1 MNMSRSYHESV
12 EEMYKIVKE
21 SGLTNVFD
29 RYEKQKNK
37 CIFCMQGLSCQ
48 LCSMGPCR
56 IMKNT
61 EYGACGIDANA
72 MAMRNMLHR
81 HILGASAYTHHAIE
95 AIKTLKAVAENKSK
109 MFDIK
114 DKEKLIWFAKK
125 LGIKTEGRDI
135 KEIAM
140 DVANFIWE
148 DLHRYSQEESK
159 LVEIF
164 APEKRK
170 RIWKELGIFPG
181 GVLHEILDAATSS
194 MTNIDTNYI
203 SLAKKGMR
211 LAIATCLACQLPLE
225 IIQDI
230 LFGTPKPH
238 EAYVDLGIIDP
249 EYVNIA
255 VNGHEPFV
263 AFALLEYI
271 KREDVQEAARKVGAK
286 GVRIIGSIET
296 GQEMIQR
303 IGDKN
308 FSGLV
313 GNWIFQEFLL
323 ATGAIDVF
331 ATDMNCTLPSLK
343 EYADKYNFEIIPV
356 NRLVRLRGVDSG
368 LDYKPENIE
377 EIVREIVNRA
387 IENFKRR
394 KKNSYKIPDK
404 KKKIIAG
411 FSIEVIEGVLDK
423 VLDYIVK
430 GDIKGIV
437 ALVSCTTLRNGPHDY
452 NTVTL
457 AKELIKRN
465 ILILSMGCGNA
476 ALQVSGL
483 TSLEAINLAGNGL
496 RKACNELKIPP
507 VLSFGTCTDTGRVAY
522 LARIVADKLN
532 VDIPDLPVVASAP
545 EYMEQK
551 ATIDAIFAIA
561 YGLTV
566 HVSPIPPVTGAKDL
580 VKLLTEDVERLT
592 GGKLILEDNPIKAAE
607 IIENVIVEKRK
618 RLNLST

>member
-1 MNMSRSYHESV
+1 MLRSYHESV
-12 EEMYKIVKE
+12 EEMYKVVKK
-21 SGLTNVFD
+21 SGLTNIFD
-29 RYEKQKNK
+29 RYEKQRNK
-37 CIFCMQGLSCQ
+37 CIFCLQGLSCQ

-56 IMKNT
+56 IMKDT

-81 HILGASAYTHHAIE
+81 HIMGASAYTHHAIE
-95 AIKTLKAVAENKSK
+95 AIKTLKAVAEGKSK
-109 MFDIK
+109 IFEIRDK
-114 DKEKLIWFAKK
+114 DKLIWLAKK
-125 LGIKTEGRDI
+125 LGIKTEGKDI
-135 KEIAM
+135 KEIAI

-148 DLHRYSQEESK
+148 DLHRDSQEESK
-159 LVEIF
+159 LVEVF

-170 RIWKELGIFPG
+170 KIWKELGIFPG
-181 GVLHEILDAATSS
+181 GVLHEILDSATSS
-194 MTNIDTNYI
+194 MTNIDSNYI

-211 LAIATCLACQLPLE
+211 LAIATCFASQLSLE

-230 LFGTPKPH
+230 LFGTPRPH
-238 EAYVDLGIIDP
+238 EAYVDLGIVDP

-271 KREDVQEAARKVGAK
+271 KREDIQEAARKTGAK
-286 GVRIIGSIET
+286 GIRIIGSIET
-296 GQEMIQR
+296 GQELLQR
-303 IGDKN
+303 VN
-308 FSGLV
+308 NERFSGLV

-331 ATDMNCTLPSLK
+331 VVDMNCTLPSLK
-343 EYADKYNFEIIPV
+343 EYADKYNVKIIPV
-356 NRLVRLRGVDSG
+356 NRLVRLRGIDDG
-368 LDYKPENIE
+368 LEYKPENVE
-377 EIVREIVNRA
+377 DIVKEIVNKA
-387 IENFKRR
+387 IENFKNR
-394 KKNSYKIPDK
+394 KKNSYNIPNK
-404 KKKIIAG
+404 KKRIFAG
-411 FSIEVIEGVLDK
+411 FSIEVIESVLDK
-423 VLDYIVK
+423 ILEHIVK

-476 ALQVSGL
+476 ALQVAGL
-483 TSLEAINLAGNGL
+483 TSLDAINLAGEGL
-496 RKACNELKIPP
+496 KKVCNEMKIPP

-532 VDIPDLPVVASAP
+532 VDIPDLPIVASAP

-566 HVSPIPPVTGAKDL
+566 HVSPIPPISGAKDL
-580 VKLLTEDVERLT
+580 VKLLTEDVEKIL
-592 GGKLILEDNPIKAAE
+592 GGRIILEDDPIKAAE
-607 IIENVIVEKRK
+607 KIENVINEKRR
-618 RLNLST
+618 RLGI

>member
-1 MNMSRSYHESV
+1 
-12 EEMYKIVKE
+12 
-21 SGLTNVFD
+21 
-29 RYEKQKNK
+29 
-37 CIFCMQGLSCQ
+37 
-48 LCSMGPCR
+48 MGPCR
-56 IMKNT
+56 IMKDA

-81 HILGASAYTHHAIE
+81 HIMGASAYTHHAIE
-95 AIKTLKAVAENKSK
+95 AIKTLKVVAEGKSK
-109 MFDIK
+109 IFEIRDK
-114 DKEKLIWFAKK
+114 DKLIWLAKK
-125 LGIKTEGRDI
+125 LGIKTEGKDI
-135 KEIAM
+135 KEIAI

-148 DLHRYSQEESK
+148 DLHRDSQEESK
-159 LVEIF
+159 LVEVF

-170 RIWKELGIFPG
+170 KIWKELGIFPG
-181 GVLHEILDAATSS
+181 GVLHEILDSATSS
-194 MTNIDTNYI
+194 MTNIDSNYI

-211 LAIATCLACQLPLE
+211 LAIATCFASQLSLE

-230 LFGTPKPH
+230 LFGTPRPH
-238 EAYVDLGIIDP
+238 EAYVDLGIVDP

-271 KREDVQEAARKVGAK
+271 KREDIQEAARKTGAK
-286 GVRIIGSIET
+286 GIRIIGSIET
-296 GQEMIQR
+296 GQELLQR
-303 IGDKN
+303 VN
-308 FSGLV
+308 NERFSGLV

-331 ATDMNCTLPSLK
+331 VVDMNCTLPSLK
-343 EYADKYNFEIIPV
+343 EYADKYNVKIIPV
-356 NRLVRLRGVDSG
+356 NRLVRLRGIDDG
-368 LDYKPENIE
+368 LEYKPENVE
-377 EIVREIVNRA
+377 DIVKEIVNKA
-387 IENFKRR
+387 IENFKNR
-394 KKNSYKIPDK
+394 KKNSYNIPNK
-404 KKKIIAG
+404 KKRIFAG
-411 FSIEVIEGVLDK
+411 FSIEVIESVLDK
-423 VLDYIVK
+423 ILEHIVK

-476 ALQVSGL
+476 ALQVAGL
-483 TSLEAINLAGNGL
+483 TSLDAINLAGEGL
-496 RKACNELKIPP
+496 KKVCNEMKIPP

-532 VDIPDLPVVASAP
+532 VDIPDLPIVASAP

-566 HVSPIPPVTGAKDL
+566 HVSPIPPISGAKDL
-580 VKLLTEDVERLT
+580 VKLLTEDVEKIL
-592 GGKLILEDNPIKAAE
+592 GGRIILEDDPIKAAE
-607 IIENVIVEKRK
+607 KIENVINEKRR
-618 RLNLST
+618 RLGI

>member
-1 MNMSRSYHESV
+1 MLRSYHESV
-12 EEMYKIVKE
+12 EEMYKVVKK
-21 SGLTNVFD
+21 SGLTNIFD
-29 RYEKQKNK
+29 RYEKQRNK
-37 CIFCMQGLSCQ
+37 CIFCLQGLSCQ

-56 IMKNT
+56 IMKDA

-81 HILGASAYTHHAIE
+81 HIMGASAYTHHAIE
-95 AIKTLKAVAENKSK
+95 AIKTLKAVAEGKSK
-109 MFDIK
+109 IFEIRDK
-114 DKEKLIWFAKK
+114 DKLIWLAKK
-125 LGIKTEGRDI
+125 LGIKTEGKDI
-135 KEIAM
+135 KEIAI

-148 DLHRYSQEESK
+148 DLHRDSQEESK
-159 LVEIF
+159 LVEVF

-170 RIWKELGIFPG
+170 KIWKELGIFPG
-181 GVLHEILDAATSS
+181 GVLHEILDSATSS
-194 MTNIDTNYI
+194 MTNIDSNYI

-211 LAIATCLACQLPLE
+211 LAIATCFASQLSLE

-230 LFGTPKPH
+230 LFGTPRPH
-238 EAYVDLGIIDP
+238 EAYVDLGIVDP

-271 KREDVQEAARKVGAK
+271 KREDIQEAARKTGAK
-286 GVRIIGSIET
+286 GIRIIGSIET
-296 GQEMIQR
+296 GQELLQR
-303 IGDKN
+303 VN
-308 FSGLV
+308 NERFSGLV

-331 ATDMNCTLPSLK
+331 VVDMNCTLPSLK
-343 EYADKYNFEIIPV
+343 EYADKYNVKIIPV
-356 NRLVRLRGVDSG
+356 NRLVRLRGIDDG
-368 LDYKPENIE
+368 LEYKPENVE
-377 EIVREIVNRA
+377 DIVKEIVNKA
-387 IENFKRR
+387 IENFKNR
-394 KKNSYKIPDK
+394 KKNSYNIPNK
-404 KKKIIAG
+404 KKRIFAG
-411 FSIEVIEGVLDK
+411 FSIEVIESVLDK
-423 VLDYIVK
+423 ILEHIVK

-476 ALQVSGL
+476 ALQVAGL
-483 TSLEAINLAGNGL
+483 TSLDAINLAGEGL
-496 RKACNELKIPP
+496 KKVCNEMKIPP

-532 VDIPDLPVVASAP
+532 VDIPDLPIVASAP

-566 HVSPIPPVTGAKDL
+566 HVSPIPPISGAKDL
-580 VKLLTEDVERLT
+580 VKLLTEDVEKIL
-592 GGKLILEDNPIKAAE
+592 GGRIILEDDPIKAAE
-607 IIENVIVEKRK
+607 KIENVINEKRR
-618 RLNLST
+618 RLGI

>member
-1 MNMSRSYHESV
+1 
-12 EEMYKIVKE
+12 
-21 SGLTNVFD
+21 
-29 RYEKQKNK
+29 
-37 CIFCMQGLSCQ
+37 
-48 LCSMGPCR
+48 MGPCR
-56 IMKNT
+56 IMKDA

-81 HILGASAYTHHAIE
+81 HIMGASAYTHHAIE
-95 AIKTLKAVAENKSK
+95 AIKTLKAVAEGKSK
-109 MFDIK
+109 IFEIRDK
-114 DKEKLIWFAKK
+114 DKLIWLAKK
-125 LGIKTEGRDI
+125 LGIKTEGKDI
-135 KEIAM
+135 KEIAI

-148 DLHRYSQEESK
+148 DLHRDSQEESK
-159 LVEIF
+159 LVEVF

-170 RIWKELGIFPG
+170 KIWKELGIFPG
-181 GVLHEILDAATSS
+181 GVLHEILDSATSS
-194 MTNIDTNYI
+194 MTNIDSNYI

-211 LAIATCLACQLPLE
+211 LAIATCFASQLSLE

-230 LFGTPKPH
+230 LFGTPRPH
-238 EAYVDLGIIDP
+238 EAYVDLGIVDP

-271 KREDVQEAARKVGAK
+271 KREDIQEAARKTGAK
-286 GVRIIGSIET
+286 GIRIIGSIET
-296 GQEMIQR
+296 GQELLQR
-303 IGDKN
+303 VN
-308 FSGLV
+308 NERFSGLV

-331 ATDMNCTLPSLK
+331 VVDMNCTLPSLK
-343 EYADKYNFEIIPV
+343 EYADKYNVKIIPV
-356 NRLVRLRGVDSG
+356 NRLVRLRGIDDG
-368 LDYKPENIE
+368 LEYKPENVE
-377 EIVREIVNRA
+377 DIVKEIVNKA
-387 IENFKRR
+387 IENFKNR
-394 KKNSYKIPDK
+394 KKNSYNIPNK
-404 KKKIIAG
+404 KKRIFAG
-411 FSIEVIEGVLDK
+411 FSIEVIESVLDK
-423 VLDYIVK
+423 ILEHIVK

-476 ALQVSGL
+476 ALQVAGL
-483 TSLEAINLAGNGL
+483 TSLDAINLAGEGL
-496 RKACNELKIPP
+496 KKVCNEMKIPP

-532 VDIPDLPVVASAP
+532 VDIPDLPIVASAP

-566 HVSPIPPVTGAKDL
+566 HVSPIPPISGAKDL
-580 VKLLTEDVERLT
+580 VKLLTEDVEKIL
-592 GGKLILEDNPIKAAE
+592 GGRIILEDDPIKAAE
-607 IIENVIVEKRK
+607 KIENVINEKRR
-618 RLNLST
+618 RLGI